1 MRPRKTDKRA
11 IDDNRSQAGMTA
23 EHHEPKA
30 PALTGDKNAER
41 QQQGTSADNA
51 KNVCRAQPQRP
62 ADDIAL
68 LASRGE
74 R

>member
-1 MRPRKTDKRA
+1 
-11 IDDNRSQAGMTA
+11 MTA